1 MIWALLRVPIKNI
14 VNVKRVGKSKRRKS
28 KRKIRNLKGWKCK
41 IIHIV

>member
-28 KRKIRNLKGWKCK
+28 KRKNKKSKRLEM
-41 IIHIV
+41 